1 MIQNDI
7 PGRYPPNRR
16 QRAKFRPDLHYRP
29 AAPRRISSFVF
40 RDKRNMF
47 ARSTGG
53 RGSGRLKVFMRQPK
67 AHDSELLVNLFHPE
81 NTAS

>member
-1 MIQNDI
+1 
-7 PGRYPPNRR
+7 
-16 QRAKFRPDLHYRP
+16 
-29 AAPRRISSFVF
+29 
-40 RDKRNMF
+40 MF